1 MSSYIQE
8 PFGYRHVSNPIQFVS
23 PRNPESHYVDRIGYI
38 SNRDDPVVENNILN
52 AVKNREDLQKYI
64 LATSDFGHELQQ
76 NINEITG
83 GDEKFNNAIVRRAL
97 DLKNDD
103 LFRNPQPITLLFN
116 NIEKFHQQNPII
128 GKLATQINVSQLTDK
143 ELTKRKFLE
152 GGIRE
157 IEDRLY
163 RLKYGKDDKK
173 TDDDDND
180 DDEPKTP
187 PKIPPAREA
196 EAEIDPSF
204 RRRTDPERDLE
215 KAFRELR
222 YGRSHSNVETD
233 TDGDLEKAFRE
244 LRYGKA
250 SLDKDRVEDPQ
261 EKIEHK
267 LKQDIVTPRED
278 EIILPSVL
286 LFEPVAK
293 KKSSPITRL
302 IDGET
307 IEITPKKEITEEKQ
321 LSDALEKLFP
331 DVDKVNENAKKADLE
346 IDFQNLSTTLSEIE
360 KQIVPFEF
368 EFFNGG
374 ENDKFREI
382 IIGLG
387 VQSDDPIIKFINFL
401 ESKICKRILIS
412 NKLKIHIETGNIYY
426 DNNDTNESIHN
437 FILSQINPI
446 AGTINHDFTFDRDY
460 TTYFHWINDTFS
472 ESKRNK
478 LDILTNKN
486 SKFLFY
492 HFNDHLQ
499 QNNQTIQK
507 VKHTVVTDDYIA
519 AEQIQDRNWKYL
531 VDRLISFSENAI
543 NSSEKEN
550 FLLDT
555 KENFLI

>member
-8 PFGYRHVSNPIQFVS
+8 PFGYRHVLNPIQFVS

-128 GKLATQINVSQLTDK
+128 GKLATQINVSKLTDK

-321 LSDALEKLFP
+321 LLDALEKLFP

-460 TTYFHWINDTFS
+460 TTYFHWINDAFQNLS
-472 ESKRNK
+472 E
-478 LDILTNKN
+478 
-486 SKFLFY
+486 
-492 HFNDHLQ
+492 
-499 QNNQTIQK
+499 
-507 VKHTVVTDDYIA
+507 
-519 AEQIQDRNWKYL
+519 
-531 VDRLISFSENAI
+531 I
-543 NSSEKEN
+543 N
-550 FLLDT
+550 
-555 KENFLI
+555 